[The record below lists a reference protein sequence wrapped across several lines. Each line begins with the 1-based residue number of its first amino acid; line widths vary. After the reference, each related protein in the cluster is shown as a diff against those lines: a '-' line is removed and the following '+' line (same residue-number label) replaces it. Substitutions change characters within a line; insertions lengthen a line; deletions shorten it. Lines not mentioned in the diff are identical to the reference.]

1 MAPKAIKVGIV
12 LFVLA
17 FLWAVATAQSG
28 CMSVLISM
36 ASCLNYVSGST
47 PTPSTSCCS
56 ALANVVQTQP
66 RCLCAI
72 VNGGGGS
79 LGVNINQTLALGL
92 PSACKVE
99 TPPISRCNVVNGPT
113 MSPVGSPESAPPE
126 SGDGIPAAPA
136 TPSVTGSKATP
147 SSGTTSNGSS
157 TKMNVLQLITN
168 VFLFTTVSYAFTAFN
183 NVF

>member
-1 MAPKAIKVGIV
+1 MAPKAIKVGMV
-12 LFVLA
+12 LVVLA

-36 ASCLNYVSGST
+36 ASCLNYVSGSN

-66 RCLCAI
+66 RCLCTI

-99 TPPISRCNVVNGPT
+99 TPPISRCN
-113 MSPVGSPESAPPE
+113 ESAPPE
-126 SGDGIPAAPA
+126 SGDGIPAAPT
-136 TPSVTGSKATP
+136 TPSVTGSKTTP

-157 TKMNVLQLITN
+157 IKMNVLRLITN
-168 VFLFTTVSYAFTAFN
+168 VFLFTTVSYAFAAFN

>member
-12 LFVLA
+12 LVVLA
-17 FLWAVATAQSG
+17 FLCAVATAQSG
-28 CMSVLISM
+28 CMSVIISM

-47 PTPSTSCCS
+47 PTPSASCCS

-66 RCLCAI
+66 RCLCTI

-99 TPPISRCNVVNGPT
+99 TPPISRCN
-113 MSPVGSPESAPPE
+113 ESAPPE
-126 SGDGIPAAPA
+126 SGDGIPSAPT
-136 TPSVTGSKATP
+136 TPSVTGSKTTP
-147 SSGTTSNGSS
+147 SSGTTSNRS
-157 TKMNVLQLITN
+157 TKMNVLGVFTN
-168 VFLFTTVSYAFTAFN
+168 VFLFTTVSYAFAAFN
-183 NVF
+183 NVL